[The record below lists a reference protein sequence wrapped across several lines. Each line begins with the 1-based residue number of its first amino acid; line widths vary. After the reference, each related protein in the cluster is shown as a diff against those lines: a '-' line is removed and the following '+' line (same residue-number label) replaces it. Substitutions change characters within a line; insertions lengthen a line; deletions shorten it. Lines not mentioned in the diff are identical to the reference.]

1 MAFDRIK
8 GFLKGLA
15 NKGGERMENTDKL
28 QTAASATMQT
38 AIASWWEIFSGDMQK
53 KPSHENMR
61 PIRLAATSTAYLA
74 QLACSELKFELPDEA
89 LNGFVKR
96 NLLPDLDLVT
106 QLTLVGGYTVIKP
119 YITTSG
125 QIYFDVGT
133 SRDFKPISFDENGHI
148 TEGEFRQRI
157 AYNGKVYERREY
169 HCFDG
174 SRHYVRNTAWLYG
187 TKHRIELSDI
197 PRWAIYLP
205 EGYIPSDI
213 PMIATFR
220 TPYANNID
228 LDSELPI
235 SMYANAVQQLH
246 DIDEA
251 HSEYRAEFRKMSA
264 KVFGD
269 NGIFDKTGKITD
281 DYFVK
286 VEGDGIKTLDQ
297 QIMSYAPAIREEA
310 LRQGLNSELRLYEML
325 VGISGGTFTFDSQ
338 KGLVTAT
345 QVLSD
350 DQTTYQTTKQ
360 IQKQLHSALESVARI
375 TVNLAKFYGMEVKE
389 GDPVIELGD
398 SVFEDTGTEYNRR
411 FQMVQAGMLRP
422 ELFNA
427 WYFGLSEEKAREMLP
442 PMPQTFGGDE

>member
-8 GFLKGLA
+8 GFFKGLT
-15 NKGGERMENTDKL
+15 NKGGEQMENTDKL
-28 QTAASATMQT
+28 RSAASADMQA
-38 AIASWWEIFSGDMQK
+38 AIKTWWEIFSGDMQK
-53 KPSHENMR
+53 APSHENMH

-74 QLACSELKFELPDEA
+74 QLVCSELKFELPDET
-89 LNGFVKR
+89 LNSFVQR
-96 NLLPDLDLVT
+96 NLLPDLDTIT
-106 QLTLVGGYTVIKP
+106 QKTLVGGYTVIKP
-119 YITTSG
+119 YITVTG
-125 QIYFDVGT
+125 QVYFDVGT

-148 TEGEFRQRI
+148 TEGEFYQRI
-157 AYNGKVYERREY
+157 AYNGKIYERREY
-169 HCFDG
+169 HRFDG
-174 SRHYVRNTAWLYG
+174 KQHYIRNTASLYG
-187 TKHRIELSDI
+187 SKHSIELSDI
-197 PRWAIYLP
+197 PRWAIFQP

-235 SMYANAVQQLH
+235 SMYANAVGILH

-281 DYFVK
+281 DYFVN
-286 VEGDGIKTLDQ
+286 VDGDGMKAIDQ

-310 LRQGLNSELRLYEML
+310 LRQGLNSELRLYEMQ

-345 QVLSD
+345 QVLSED
-350 DQTTYQTTKQ
+350 KTTFNAAKQ
-360 IQKQLHSALESVARI
+360 MQKQLLSTLEAIAKI
-375 TVNLAKFYGMEVKE
+375 TVTLAKFYGMEVTE
-389 GDPVIELGD
+389 GDPAIEFGD

-411 FQMVQAGMLRP
+411 FQMVQAGLLRG
-422 ELFNA
+422 EEFNA
-427 WYFGLSEEKAREMLP
+427 WYFGIPADKARELMP
-442 PMPQTFGGDE
+442 PMSQAFGGD